1 MVRKSRFITFI
12 LSAIPGLS
20 HLYLGIPDR
29 ALTFFILFL
38 GVCGGGAI
46 LSSIFPG
53 INLLGPFIFLGLVL
67 VWFIALVDAFSWIN
81 IPPSQPGES
90 ENKNQPGVLALN
102 NRKIITIALSM
113 IPGAGHMYL
122 GLLKQGTQLMAA
134 FFLVMFIT
142 DWLHMSLLGFI
153 MPVLW
158 FYSLFDAYHLL
169 EEESDGLQPDESPLF
184 DWFKSHPAWLGWGLI
199 VLGGLVIV
207 QRVLAPIAATMLSP
221 EMRSFIETA
230 IVALILIAGGIVLL
244 AGTKTKNV
252 KEVKQCDN
260 GE

>member
-1 MVRKSRFITFI
+1 MRKSRFITFI

-38 GVCGGGAI
+38 GVCGGGAV

-53 INLLGPFIFLGLVL
+53 FNLLGPFIFMGLVL

-81 IPPSQPGES
+81 TAP
-90 ENKNQPGVLALN
+90 NAPGVDATNNLALN

-122 GLLKQGTQLMAA
+122 GLLKQGAQLMTA

-142 DWLHMSLLGFI
+142 DWLHLSLLGFI
-153 MPVLW
+153 LPVIW

-169 EEESDGLQPDESPLF
+169 EEGDDGLQPDESPMF
-184 DWFKSHPAWLGWGLI
+184 DWFKNHPAWLGWGLI
-199 VLGGLVIV
+199 ILGGLVIV
-207 QRVLAPIAATMLSP
+207 QRIVSPVLVTILTA
-221 EMRSFIETA
+221 EMRNFIETTV
-230 IVALILIAGGIVLL
+230 VALILIIGGIVMLV
-244 AGTKTKNV
+244 GNKNHHTEEE
-252 KEVKQCDN
+252 KPCGN